1 GIWNSVESAEIA
13 ENTIYAVAGGVQ
25 VEVAEATNVEVYSI
39 AGTLVAEKV
48 ISGTSTI
55 ALAKGVYIVKAAD
68 KVTKVVVK

>member
-1 GIWNSVESAEIA
+1 TVS
-13 ENTIYAVAGGVQ
+13 
-25 VEVAEATNVEVYSI
+25 VYSI

-68 KVTKVVVK
+68 KVTKVIVK